1 MPAKDTYHETI
12 KKALEKDNWLIT
24 DDPYVISYGE
34 RFLFIDLGATN
45 LKDSSGIIGATRGEE
60 KIAIEIK
67 NFRSQSPI
75 VDLEQALG
83 QYVLY
88 QLLLQQVDPE
98 REIYLAITK
107 KMKAEIFSEPLGELV
122 IEQLPLKLI
131 VIDLDKQEVQEW
143 IN

>member
-1 MPAKDTYHETI
+1 MPAKDIYHQLI
-12 KKALEKDNWLIT
+12 KKALEKDGWLIT

-45 LKDSSGIIGATRGEE
+45 VSDSSSIIGATKGEE

-67 NFRSQSPI
+67 NFRSKSPI
-75 VDLEQALG
+75 LDLEQAIG

-88 QLLLQQVDPE
+88 QLLLKQVDPA
-98 REIYLAITK
+98 RKIYLAITQQ
-107 KMKAEIFSEPLGELV
+107 MKEEIFSEPLGELV

-131 VIDLDKQEVQEW
+131 VIDLKLQEVHEW